1 MGIGSSLG
9 LENINWFAGMSSII
23 YWVLYGLI
31 GLIIV
36 LVMVAIYYYLSF
48 KYTVDV
54 YPMYGSGKDG
64 QFSVGKRKTNRIKWN
79 KDKTAWIKMY
89 PLFNSKKVEPFDDE
103 YIYPGNRL
111 IAFELNQQWFP
122 GRINID
128 SSEEKIRGDIN
139 PVPYWVRNWQSL
151 EHKQNSIDFAK
162 HDFWSDNKNFIWM
175 LLSVAICCGLCLA
188 TIYFAF
194 KFAGNGVGSMDKL
207 TAALQGFAG
216 SSSAPPG

>member
-1 MGIGSSLG
+1 
-9 LENINWFAGMSSII
+9 
-23 YWVLYGLI
+23 
-31 GLIIV
+31 
-36 LVMVAIYYYLSF
+36 
-48 KYTVDV
+48 
-54 YPMYGSGKDG
+54 
-64 QFSVGKRKTNRIKWN
+64 
-79 KDKTAWIKMY
+79 MY

-162 HDFWSDNKNFIWM
+162 HDFWSENKSLIAIIVTAVVVGVVLFVVAYYTYQHIDKM
-175 LLSVAICCGLCLA
+175 IPVLQQLGESVKQNYVIEG
-188 TIYFAF
+188 T
-194 KFAGNGVGSMDKL
+194 
-207 TAALQGFAG
+207 
-216 SSSAPPG
+216 PP